1 MQKAPEGVL
10 KSLVCD
16 SISSQVPAAFPCLA
30 ARFSSGF
37 KIPSFLST
45 NFPFTCLAEP
55 GFGHLHLKRV
65 LNNKTSKLQMN
76 T

>member
-16 SISSQVPAAFPCLA
+16 SIRFQVPAAISLSLA

-37 KIPSFLST
+37 KILSFLST
-45 NFPFTCLAEP
+45 NFPFTCLADL
-55 GFGHLHLKRV
+55 GFGHLHLKEF
-65 LNNKTSKLQMN
+65 
-76 T
+76 

>member
-10 KSLVCD
+10 KPLVCD
-16 SISSQVPAAFPCLA
+16 SIRSQAPAAISLSLA

-45 NFPFTCLAEP
+45 NFPFTYLAELD
-55 GFGHLHLKRV
+55 FCHLHLKEF
-65 LNNKTSKLQMN
+65 
-76 T
+76 